1 MILRIAWKNFI
12 GQGMRAVLNTLVTA
26 LTLIAVVFNISMYN
40 GFQGQVTRNMVRT
53 DVAGG
58 HYRMKDFDILS
69 PTQWEDYT
77 FTVPDKIRDA
87 PPNER
92 AEVLVLQGQ
101 IFPKR
106 RLFPVQLRG
115 IAMDQSLID
124 LPLDKLRELGPEIGE
139 KVAVVIG
146 QKMADKAH
154 LNVGDTVVMKWRDKY
169 GVVDARDAFVAD
181 VVPIINP
188 RIDDGLIWLRL
199 DHLRQL
205 TSRPNEVSWVAVNG
219 DRGPIESL
227 EFLSQEEL
235 MQDIL
240 NLIEHDRRYS
250 KIMWVILIFLAGI
263 GVFNTQIL
271 NIFKRQKEIGT
282 LMALGM
288 TPRQLVRLFTLEGS
302 LAALVSVTVAL
313 VLGTLIFSWFQSVGL
328 DISHLRETSIPV
340 NERILLEIRPLEVL
354 WSTVVIVSIMILVS
368 WIPVRKISRLDPTLA
383 LRGKGI
389 T

>member
-1 MILRIAWKNFI
+1 
-12 GQGMRAVLNTLVTA
+12 
-26 LTLIAVVFNISMYN
+26 
-40 GFQGQVTRNMVRT
+40 
-53 DVAGG
+53 
-58 HYRMKDFDILS
+58 
-69 PTQWEDYT
+69 
-77 FTVPDKIRDA
+77 
-87 PPNER
+87 
-92 AEVLVLQGQ
+92 
-101 IFPKR
+101 
-106 RLFPVQLRG
+106 
-115 IAMDQSLID
+115 
-124 LPLDKLRELGPEIGE
+124 
-139 KVAVVIG
+139 
-146 QKMADKAH
+146 
-154 LNVGDTVVMKWRDKY
+154 
-169 GVVDARDAFVAD
+169 

-302 LAALVSVTVAL
+302 LAALVSVMVAL

>member
-12 GQGMRAVLNTLVTA
+12 GQGMRAFLNTLVTA
-26 LTLIAVVFNISMYN
+26 LTLVAVVFNISLYN
-40 GFQGQVTRNMVRT
+40 GFQGQATRNLIRT
-53 DVAGG
+53 DVGGG
-58 HYRMKDFDILS
+58 HYRMKEFDILT
-69 PTQWEDYT
+69 PTQWEDHT
-77 FTVPDKIRDA
+77 FAVPDQIRNA
-87 PPNER
+87 PLNEK

-106 RLFPVQLRG
+106 RLFPIQLRG
-115 IAMDQSLID
+115 IEMNQSLID
-124 LPLDKLRELGPEIGE
+124 LPLDKLRELGPDIGE

-146 QKMADKAH
+146 KKMADKAR

-169 GVVDARDAFVAD
+169 GVVDARDVYVAD

-188 RIDDGLIWLRL
+188 RIDEGLIWLRL

-219 DRGPIESL
+219 DRGAIEAL

-235 MQDIL
+235 MKDIL
-240 NLIEHDRRYS
+240 NLIKQDRRYA
-250 KIMWVILIFLAGI
+250 KILWAILIFLAGI

-271 NIFKRQKEIGT
+271 NVFKRQKEIGT

-288 TPRQLVRLFTLEGS
+288 TPRQLVTLFTLEGS
-302 LAALVSVTVAL
+302 LAALISVMFAL
-313 VLGTLIFSWFQSVGL
+313 VFGTLIFSWFQSTGL
-328 DISHLRETSIPV
+328 DISHLRDSSIPV
-340 NERILLEIRPLEVL
+340 NEKILLEINPLEVL
-354 WSTVVIVSIMILVS
+354 WSTVIIVSIMILVS

-383 LRGKGI
+383 LRGRAI

>member
-1 MILRIAWKNFI
+1 MILRIAWKNFM
-12 GQGMRAVLNTLVTA
+12 GQGMRAFLNTLVTA
-26 LTLIAVVFNISMYN
+26 LALVAVVFNISLYN
-40 GFQGQVTRNMVRT
+40 GFQGQATRNMIRT

-58 HYRMKDFDILS
+58 HYRMNEFNILT

-77 FTVPDKIRDA
+77 FSVPDKIR
-87 PPNER
+87 NISSSEK

-106 RLFPVQLRG
+106 RLYPVQLRG
-115 IAMDQSLID
+115 IEMDQSLID
-124 LPLDKLRELGPEIGE
+124 LPLDKLREQGPHIGE
-139 KVAVVIG
+139 QVAVIIG
-146 QKMADKAH
+146 KKMADKVH
-154 LNVGDTVVMKWRDKY
+154 LNIGDTVVMKWRDKF
-169 GVVDARDAFVAD
+169 GVVDARDALVVD

-205 TSRPNEVSWVAVNG
+205 TSRPNEASWVAVNG
-219 DRGPIESL
+219 HRGEIESL

-235 MQDIL
+235 MEDIL
-240 NLIEHDRRYS
+240 NLIKQDRRYA
-250 KIMWVILIFLAGI
+250 KILWVILIFLAGI

-302 LAALVSVTVAL
+302 LAALLSVMVAL
-313 VLGTLIFSWFQSVGL
+313 VLGTLIFSWFQSTGL
-328 DISHLRETSIPV
+328 DISHLRESSIPV
-340 NERILLEIRPLEVL
+340 NEKILLEIHPMEVV
-354 WSTVVIVSIMILVS
+354 WSTVIIVSIMILVS

>member
-1 MILRIAWKNFI
+1 MILRIAWKNFV
-12 GQGMRAVLNTLVTA
+12 GQGMRAFLNTLVTA
-26 LTLIAVVFNISMYN
+26 LTLVAVVFNISLYN
-40 GFQGQVTRNMVRT
+40 GFQGQATRNMIRT

-58 HYRMKDFDILS
+58 HYRMKEFDILT
-69 PTQWEDYT
+69 PTQWEDHT
-77 FTVPDKIRDA
+77 FTVPDQIRNA
-87 PPNER
+87 PSNEK

-115 IAMDQSLID
+115 IEIDQSLID
-124 LPLDKLRELGPEIGE
+124 LPFDKLRELGPEVGE
-139 KVAVVIG
+139 NVAVVIG

-154 LNVGDTVVMKWRDKY
+154 LDVGDTVVMKWRDKY
-169 GVVDARDAFVAD
+169 GVVDARDVYVAD

-188 RIDDGLIWLRL
+188 RIDEGLIWLRL

-205 TSRPNEVSWVAVNG
+205 TARPNEVSWVAVNG

-227 EFLSQEEL
+227 EFLSQNEL
-235 MQDIL
+235 MRDIL
-240 NLIEHDRRYS
+240 NLIKQDRQYA
-250 KIMWVILIFLAGI
+250 KILWVILIFLAGI

-288 TPRQLVRLFTLEGS
+288 TPRQVVTLFTLEGS
-302 LAALVSVTVAL
+302 LAALISVLFAVIF
-313 VLGTLIFSWFQSVGL
+313 GTLIFSWFQSTGL
-328 DISHLRETSIPV
+328 DISHLRDSNIPV
-340 NERILLEIRPLEVL
+340 NERILLEIKPLEVL
-354 WSTVVIVSIMILVS
+354 WSTVSIVSIMILVS
-368 WIPVRKISRLDPTLA
+368 WFPVRKISRLDPTLA